1 MNMKIIRGTV
11 FGGIAFFFLGWL
23 VWGILLAGVM
33 AEMMNT
39 SLSRPATDMVWW
51 AIIASN
57 LVLALLVT
65 LSLKWYGAKSIVDGL
80 KIGALV
86 GVLYALTADL
96 GMYSM
101 TTMITDLMGII
112 VDAVAYIVV
121 AGVTGLVIVL
131 TWGKENA
138 D

>member
-39 SLSRPATDMVWW
+39 SLNRPATDMVWW

-101 TTMITDLMGII
+101 TTMITDLMAII

-131 TWGKENA
+131 TWGK
-138 D
+138 

>member
-11 FGGIAFFFLGWL
+11 FGGISFFFLGWL

-33 AEMMNT
+33 ANLMNT
-39 SLSRPATDMVWW
+39 TLNRPATDMVWW

-65 LSLKWYGAKSIVDGL
+65 LILKWYGAKSIVDGVQV
-80 KIGALV
+80 GAIV
-86 GVLYALTADL
+86 GVLFALSYDL

-101 TTMITDLMGII
+101 TTMITNLAGVV
-112 VDAVAYIVV
+112 VDALAYAVV
-121 AGVTGLVIVL
+121 TAITSLVIVL
-131 TWGKENA
+131 TWGKS
-138 D
+138 